1 MSNGNI
7 DVSQLMAPPVTDVT
21 QLEKTMDTIKSRME
35 VMIMKTQAEVCHA
48 LEEQDGQKKFLVEKW
63 SRAEKQNDV
72 IIGDAVKGIG
82 QGGGGVTCVM
92 QDSKVF
98 EKAGVNVSVVSGPLP
113 EGAAQQMRSRICSRG
128 KKLEEGK
135 LMFFAAGISS
145 VIHPRN
151 PHVPTVHFN
160 YRYFEVEEAS
170 GKKHWWFGGGTDLTP
185 YILDREDAVHFHK
198 EQKAACDKHNP
209 DYYKRFKAWCDE
221 YFYIKHRG
229 ECRGVGGLF
238 FDDLD
243 TPSQDKLFDF
253 ASSCAAAI
261 VPSYIPIVKKHK
273 DDKYTDADRN
283 WQLLRR
289 GRYAE
294 FNLIYDRGT
303 KFGLMTPNARIES
316 ILMSLP
322 LYAKWEY
329 GHVPEEGSKEAEL
342 MAVLKKPVE
351 WL

>member
-1 MSNGNI
+1 MSNTKI
-7 DVSQLMAPPVTDVT
+7 DVSQLMAPPVTDVAK
-21 QLEKTMDTIKSRME
+21 LEKTMDSIKSRME
-35 VMIMKTQAEVCHA
+35 VMIMKTQADVCHA
-48 LEEQDGQKKFLVEKW
+48 LEEEDGEKKFLVEKW
-63 SRAEKQNDV
+63 SRAE
-72 IIGDAVKGIG
+72 
-82 QGGGGVTCVM
+82 GGGGVTCVM

-113 EGAAQQMRSRICSRG
+113 DGAAQQMRSRG
-128 KKLEEGK
+128 KNLEQGK

-151 PHVPTVHFN
+151 PQVPTMHFN
-160 YRYFEVEEAS
+160 YRYFEVEEPS

-185 YILDREDAVHFHK
+185 YILYREDAVHFHK
-198 EQKAACDKHNP
+198 EQKAACDKHDP
-209 DYYKRFKAWCDE
+209 EYYKRFKAWCDE

-229 ECRGVGGLF
+229 ECRGVGGIF

-243 TPSQDKLFDF
+243 TPSQDKLFEF

-261 VPSYIPIVKKHK
+261 VPSYIPIVKNHK

-329 GHVPEEGSKEAEL
+329 GHVPTEGTKEAEL